1 MNHHQHHHHHHPPPS
16 PTAAPPPASPNL
28 NLETSSQVLR
38 QTSSI
43 FYSHLLTFIL
53 LSFLILTFRSN
64 VENGTHLLT
73 SFIDRDPSLKTL
85 LSRLDIS
92 GTKIHSPS
100 SSSSSAAV
108 NLRRHRH
115 RHRHRRPF
123 LHLTRVGTLDDD
135 FFSGDEDNDR
145 YLFGSLPK
153 SPPNGSFVVLSNFE
167 SRLGFSNFVTDNGI
181 RVPDIVRSGVSFKL
195 PESSLQ
201 STVESIED
209 DNDELKK
216 VKNSLKQGDDETD
229 RFVVFQYLIKSLEL
243 RKRDASALFFL
254 VCFLSV
260 AYGYVVLGFLV
271 TYSWVLGVV
280 FVVVV
285 NHLISRRRSWTGT
298 IWDGSNL
305 GLKRLSGLI
314 LMRWA
319 VRDALTQ
326 LLGLWFFGEME
337 DQYSFFKIFVRLKLM
352 PFSIMSPWIPGFE
365 KETAGFLF
373 AWLLLDMI
381 VEFVFAVD
389 SWVAIV
395 DARRGGREIVKE
407 GCYLLST
414 MFKPAVV
421 LKCMESV
428 LCGSFTR
435 WTLARYFGKLFAT
448 AFQSTM
454 EVYFMVAWLI
464 FYFAVRSKDATS
476 LGRTFGQR
484 ELQGFLVV
492 NGDAKTVGQ
501 ECVPLLNAG
510 LYCAHNALWLVC
522 LLAVGQFYYGSEMLF
537 VHDTYDRSTSWSRCF
552 GSSMRLEHI
561 AGLGESPED
570 RCEME
575 DNIAKNICQ
584 EIATLPFSPDPP
596 FSGLMNATGVFLIML
611 DLVKAS
617 RQNPENKLEKRDG
630 ALHVH

>member
-1 MNHHQHHHHHHPPPS
+1 MNHHHHHHHHHHPPPS
-16 PTAAPPPASPNL
+16 PTSAPPPASPNL

-181 RVPDIVRSGVSFKL
+181 RVPDIVRLGVSFKL

-243 RKRDASALFFL
+243 RRRDASALFFL

-271 TYSWVLGVV
+271 TYSWVLGIV

-414 MFKPAVV
+414 MFKQAVV
-421 LKCMESV
+421 LKCLESV

-484 ELQGFLVV
+484 ELQGFI
-492 NGDAKTVGQ
+492 Q
-501 ECVPLLNAG
+501 
-510 LYCAHNALWLVC
+510 
-522 LLAVGQFYYGSEMLF
+522 
-537 VHDTYDRSTSWSRCF
+537 RR
-552 GSSMRLEHI
+552 R
-561 AGLGESPED
+561 
-570 RCEME
+570 
-575 DNIAKNICQ
+575 
-584 EIATLPFSPDPP
+584 
-596 FSGLMNATGVFLIML
+596 
-611 DLVKAS
+611 
-617 RQNPENKLEKRDG
+617 
-630 ALHVH
+630 

>member
-484 ELQGFLVV
+484 ELQGFIQRRWLEERIENM
-492 NGDAKTVGQ
+492 NGGKDQ
-501 ECVPLLNAG
+501 EKRL
-510 LYCAHNALWLVC
+510 
-522 LLAVGQFYYGSEMLF
+522 SENR
-537 VHDTYDRSTSWSRCF
+537 YDRSTSWSRCF

-584 EIATLPFSPDPP
+584 EIATLPFSPDLP
-596 FSGLMNATGVFLIML
+596 FNGLMNATGVFLIML

-617 RQNPENKLEKRDG
+617 RVCILF
-630 ALHVH
+630 LFFFFFFF